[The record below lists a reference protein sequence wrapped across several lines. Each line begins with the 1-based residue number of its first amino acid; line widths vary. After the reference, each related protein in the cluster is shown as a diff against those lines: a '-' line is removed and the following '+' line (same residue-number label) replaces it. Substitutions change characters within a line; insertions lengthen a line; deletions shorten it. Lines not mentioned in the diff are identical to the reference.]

1 MKEGDKKYTSNMG
14 ECNVATNYIIKNQS
28 NVMHIVEHLAIFQ
41 QIRNFGSI
49 VVNMNNTTFALWI
62 NLWKSRGIT
71 FS

>member
-1 MKEGDKKYTSNMG
+1 
-14 ECNVATNYIIKNQS
+14 
-28 NVMHIVEHLAIFQ
+28 MHIVEHLSIFQ

-62 NLWKSRGIT
+62 NLWKSREIT